1 MNIAQIISLVLIA
14 ITLLPLLLAGNKYKA
29 FIEPYKEDF
38 QFIFLAPAGL
48 YLIDRLKLMIRLS
61 SQLVPI
67 QQKVGNLYRAGKET
81 QYYTKMYVA
90 ELISTVLISLM
101 GGSFFTLISGGDQLL
116 LILGI
121 VVAILLPA
129 LSIKK
134 LDEKVNRKKQ
144 DIIFELPEF
153 ASKIALLVNAGET
166 CQKAIIRCTLMK
178 QDDENPLYQELIE
191 TVTKIQNGESFS
203 QVMEEFSKRCGVQEV
218 SAFTTVILLNYRRG
232 GDQLSLSLRELS
244 QSLWGKRKAISKVRG
259 EEASSKLI
267 FPMVLIFVVILVIV
281 AYPALTIF

>member
-1 MNIAQIISLVLIA
+1 MNIEQMISLIIIIIA
-14 ITLLPLLLAGNKYKA
+14 IFPLFLAGNKYKE
-29 FIEPYKEDF
+29 FIEPYKEEF

-48 YLIDRLKLMIRLS
+48 YLIDQLELMIRLS
-61 SQLVPI
+61 KQFVPI
-67 QQKVGNLYRAGKET
+67 QQKVASLYRAGREIQ
-81 QYYTKMYVA
+81 QYMKMYIA
-90 ELISTVLISLM
+90 EIISTVLICLM
-101 GGSFFTLISGGDQLL
+101 GGAFFTLISGDHLV
-116 LILGI
+116 LILGTI
-121 VVAILLPA
+121 LAILLPA

-134 LDEKVNRKKQ
+134 LDEKVNKRKQ

-178 QDDENPLYQELIE
+178 QNDDNPLYQELLE
-191 TVTKIQNGESFS
+191 AVTKLQNGESFN

-244 QSLWGKRKAISKVRG
+244 QSLWGKRKAISKIRG

-267 FPMVLIFVVILVIV
+267 FPMILIFIVILLIV

>member
-244 QSLWGKRKAISKVRG
+244 QTLWGKRKAISKVRG

>member
-1 MNIAQIISLVLIA
+1 MNIAQIISIIIIV
-14 ITLLPLLLAGNKYKA
+14 ITALPILLAGNKYKE
-29 FIEPYKEDF
+29 FIEPYKEEF

-48 YLIDRLKLMIRLS
+48 YIIDRFKVMIRLS
-61 SQLVPI
+61 SQLMPI
-67 QQKVGNLYRAGKET
+67 QQKISSIYRAGRKI
-81 QYYTKMYVA
+81 QQYTKMYIA
-90 ELISTVLISLM
+90 EIISTTLICLI
-101 GGSFFTLISGGDQLL
+101 GGAVFTLLSGGDHLL
-116 LILGI
+116 LIFGTILA
-121 VVAILLPA
+121 VLLPA

-134 LDEKVNRKKQ
+134 LDEKVNKRKQ

-166 CQKAIIRCTLMK
+166 CQKALIRCTMMK
-178 QDDENPLYQELIE
+178 QDDENPLYQELLE
-191 TVTKIQNGESFS
+191 TVTKLQNGESFS

-244 QSLWGKRKAISKVRG
+244 QSLWGKRKAISKTRG

-267 FPMVLIFVVILVIV
+267 FPMVLIFIVILVIV

>member
-1 MNIAQIISLVLIA
+1 MNIAQIISLVLIV
-14 ITLLPLLLAGNKYKA
+14 ITLLPLLLAGNKYKG

-178 QDDENPLYQELIE
+178 QDDDNPLYQELIE

>member
-1 MNIAQIISLVLIA
+1 MTIAQMISLILIV
-14 ITLLPLLLAGNKYKA
+14 ITILPLLLVGNKYKA

-48 YLIDRLKLMIRLS
+48 YLIDKLNLMVRLS

-178 QDDENPLYQELIE
+178 QDDDNPLYQELIE